1 MDLSVKQFIQ
11 REVFEEID
19 ERIITFISVFS
30 SSKKK
35 KRSFLCVTI
44 SYFHPVTLR
53 LHELRMSDKG
63 KQLTMLHSWLFKE
76 IKLIDGINPRKSI
89 PELEITTDKT
99 YRWEICNVNE
109 KESFIRQMWKVCH
122 RHLASHKPEFV
133 NISIPV
139 EEMECRISQE
149 SESFAGTTSN
159 LDNKEEFHTISPLEE
174 NDFKNLLS
182 KYNMSIA
189 DAQNILLLQF
199 KDGKFIFQTNMQA
212 IVGSERQIAELLNQ
226 LDLLLS
232 DSIKIEETLD
242 TYDRLLAHV
251 QQGVEMME
259 EKDMLFNV
267 YSTNRIRLMDELTN
281 FLTCL
286 DLSNADFSV
295 LSACNLSDP
304 KKILECTRAAMNLQK
319 CIDAVVSP
327 GMEQMVAYQE
337 QMQLFTQLQ
346 DKFSEHFVA
355 HLTGVFRA
363 VVNEAKSFQD
373 ELTMPKHDVTYG
385 LLKPFS
391 ELILWL
397 KTSVPRGYF
406 IILKRYADV
415 RREVNRTEMGKFVS
429 DLQVRMSKIFCSQSN
444 TPSSVQSTDLL
455 KMLKS
460 YSSVSSTFH
469 ETFPI
474 FSISAKEKQEMN
486 EVITL
491 AFSRIEEEIA
501 IEEKFCSWFFH
512 ISGPHTLRPKHVAEF
527 QQNEQYFQGFDP
539 NDLIRSLL
547 SKIYSS
553 VDELFQSFLDYFES
567 KNPLMTVYLLSALTD
582 RALSNENGSYAA
594 SVTGK
599 IIVHL
604 KRRFDSFMKVN
615 SKSFCISKS
624 TKKIKYGILPALTK
638 FLLFAQEI
646 ELAYENR
653 ERRSDVDRWYP
664 NFVNSLWDGI
674 EVAATD
680 PNGKSP
686 ASIVRMENYH
696 VLHCKLICFFFF
708 FFYALVHCGAILS
721 QLKIACLVSMRKET
735 KEKYFAAMNAYVKE
749 IMGKPFEKLQIFF
762 DNVSRFIDQGM
773 KAEDISYQQAFN
785 RQELRRIVGFYP
797 LNEVRRGIEQLYD
810 TTEQHLSDEKHLLQV
825 IWRNVQNEFIR
836 QYKKYEHL
844 INTCYPNS
852 NIQMEFSLDDLLSCL
867 SEIARQH

>member
-189 DAQNILLLQF
+189 DAQNILLSQF

-567 KNPLMTVYLLSALTD
+567 KNPLLTVYLLSALTD

-696 VLHCKLICFFFF
+696 VLHS
-708 FFYALVHCGAILS
+708 ILS

-797 LNEVRRGIEQLYD
+797 LSEVRRGIEQLYD

>member
-1 MDLSVKQFIQ
+1 
-11 REVFEEID
+11 
-19 ERIITFISVFS
+19 
-30 SSKKK
+30 
-35 KRSFLCVTI
+35 
-44 SYFHPVTLR
+44 
-53 LHELRMSDKG
+53 MSDKG

-189 DAQNILLLQF
+189 DAQN
-199 KDGKFIFQTNMQA
+199 GKFIFQTNMQA

-242 TYDRLLAHV
+242 TYDRLLA
-251 QQGVEMME
+251 
-259 EKDMLFNV
+259 
-267 YSTNRIRLMDELTN
+267 
-281 FLTCL
+281 TCL

-501 IEEKFCSWFFH
+501 IEEKFCSC
-512 ISGPHTLRPKHVAEF
+512 
-527 QQNEQYFQGFDP
+527 FDP

-567 KNPLMTVYLLSALTD
+567 KNPLLTVYLLSALTD

-604 KRRFDSFMKVN
+604 KRRFDSFM
-615 SKSFCISKS
+615 
-624 TKKIKYGILPALTK
+624 
-638 FLLFAQEI
+638 LFAQEI

-696 VLHCKLICFFFF
+696 VLHS
-708 FFYALVHCGAILS
+708 ILS

-797 LNEVRRGIEQLYD
+797 LSEVRRGIEQLYD